1 MDKRRHI
8 DLWRLFDASMLRTSP
23 LRARGHVFR
32 LRRSAEWTPWPYPH
46 GGFFAACHGV
56 LTSHAL
62 PCSSWGPSLRAIA
75 SLLQAKHMP
84 PRSGL
89 CKLSGRAAR
98 HAEQRGDGRAKA
110 ERLTVCVKNLF
121 FPDTF
126 PEERASFKRSAFSS
140 FLRLHK
146 KGKIDS
152 AAGHRAALPGH
163 PRLACSDVSR
173 NTCLPAINGTM

>member
-1 MDKRRHI
+1 MGSSSFLIGVYPYFYILSLMAGR
-8 DLWRLFDASMLRTSP
+8 
-23 LRARGHVFR
+23 HVFR

-62 PCSSWGPSLRAIA
+62 PRSSWGPSLRAIA

-84 PRSGL
+84 PRW
-89 CKLSGRAAR
+89 LSANLAGSRLVS
-98 HAEQRGDGRAKA
+98 HTQRGDGRAKA
-110 ERLTVCVKNLF
+110 ERLTSCVKNLF

-140 FLRLHK
+140 FFRLH
-146 KGKIDS
+146 
-152 AAGHRAALPGH
+152 
-163 PRLACSDVSR
+163 
-173 NTCLPAINGTM
+173 

>member
-1 MDKRRHI
+1 MYFGFGA
-8 DLWRLFDASMLRTSP
+8 LLN
-23 LRARGHVFR
+23 G
-32 LRRSAEWTPWPYPH
+32 PH
-46 GGFFAACHGV
+46 DQFTYRCAFAACHGV
-56 LTSHAL
+56 PTSHAL
-62 PCSSWGPSLRAIA
+62 PRLSWGPSLRAIA

-110 ERLTVCVKNLF
+110 ECLTVCVKNLF

-146 KGKIDS
+146 KGKNRFS
-152 AAGHRAALPGH
+152 SRSSRSVARSSTSCMLRCKPKYMP
-163 PRLACSDVSR
+163 PRHQWYDVKK
-173 NTCLPAINGTM
+173 